1 MKHNGITSSDTIAYC
16 DNEGNVGRKWGADD
30 VDFFN
35 GISPT
40 ASIMVYNHDHI
51 PYIAPMMLQNCEIS
65 NSQYVYAS
73 SFSAGKSILPN
84 NTHGNVTIKNGAEYE
99 IEATD
104 DVFLGEGFIVEN
116 GATFAVKTPSK
127 VTIDG
132 CVFQSGARV
141 KIEAGKV
148 EIAGKFIA
156 ERGSKVEFT
165 QFVDW

>member
-51 PYIAPMMLQNCEIS
+51 PYIAPMKLQDCNIN

-73 SFSAGKSILPN
+73 SFSAGINIVPIIN
-84 NTHGNVTIKNGAEYE
+84 NGNVSIKNGADYE
-99 IEATD
+99 IEASD
-104 DVFLGEGFIVEN
+104 DVYLGEGFVVEN
-116 GATFAVKTPSK
+116 GATFAVKTPGK

-148 EIAGKFIA
+148 EFIGKFTA
-156 ERGSKVEFT
+156 ELVSKVEFS
-165 QFVDW
+165 QYVE

>member
-1 MKHNGITSSDTIAYC
+1 MKHNGITSSDTIAFC
-16 DNEGNVGRKWGADD
+16 DNEGYVGRKWGADD
-30 VDFFN
+30 FDFFN

-51 PYIAPMMLQNCEIS
+51 PYIAPMKLQDCNIN

-73 SFSAGKSILPN
+73 SISAGNSVVPN
-84 NTHGNVTIKNGAEYE
+84 IPHGNVTIKNGAVYE

-104 DVFLGEGFIVEN
+104 DVHLEEGFIVEN
-116 GATFAVKTPSK
+116 GATFAIKTPGK

-148 EIAGKFIA
+148 DIM
-156 ERGSKVEFT
+156 RT
-165 QFVDW
+165 NYMNY

>member
-51 PYIAPMMLQNCEIS
+51 PYIAPMNLQNCNIT

-73 SFSAGKSILPN
+73 SFSAGRNIVPIIN
-84 NTHGNVTIKNGAEYE
+84 NGNVSIKNGADYE
-99 IEATD
+99 IEASD
-104 DVFLGEGFIVEN
+104 DVYLGEGFIVEN

-148 EIAGKFIA
+148 EFIGKFTA
-156 ERGSKVEFT
+156 ELVSKVEFS
-165 QFVDW
+165 QYVE

>member
-1 MKHNGITSSDTIAYC
+1 MFISAHPSSTL
-16 DNEGNVGRKWGADD
+16 
-30 VDFFN
+30 
-35 GISPT
+35 
-40 ASIMVYNHDHI
+40 MVFNHDHI

-84 NTHGNVTIKNGAEYE
+84 NTHGNVTIENGADYE

-116 GATFAVKTPSK
+116 GATFNVKTPGK

-132 CVFQSGARV
+132 CVFQCGAKV
-141 KIEAGKV
+141 KIESGNV
-148 EIAGKFIA
+148 EFVGKFTA
-156 ERGSKVEFT
+156 ELGSKVEFK
-165 QFVDW
+165 QFVDE